1 MELKYLQTFRTV
13 VEAGSFAKAAEHLSY
28 TQSAITFQMG
38 QLERELGVPL
48 FEKLGRSMTL
58 TQAGALLVP
67 YVDNVLDSLEKLRS
81 FENELSACRGT
92 LRVGVGETLL
102 CYRMGPV
109 LKAFHQAAPQAQ
121 LHLRS
126 MNCYDIR
133 NELLEGTLDL
143 GVFYE
148 DVGGFGSTLTT
159 YGMGTY
165 PLALV
170 ASPETK
176 QRCPDFIT
184 PDQTIPVPF
193 IINEPKCIFRQ
204 IFEEYLRA
212 RAIQLEHT
220 IELWSIPTIKNLVK
234 SNVGISFLPVFAAA
248 EELASGELTEIPTA
262 LTGTTISAVC
272 AHHKNKWLSPL
283 MECFIRLCRE
293 TAL

>member
-1 MELKYLQTFRTV
+1 MELKYLHTFRTV
-13 VEAGSFAKAAEHLSY
+13 VETGSFAKAAQQLNY

-38 QLERELGVPL
+38 QLERELAVPL
-48 FEKLGRSMTL
+48 FEKLGRSMSL

-67 YVDNVLDSLEKLRS
+67 YVDDVLESLEKLHS
-81 FENELSACRGT
+81 FEDDLAACRGT

-148 DVGGFGSTLTT
+148 DVGGFGSALIT
-159 YGMGTY
+159 YDMGTY

-176 QRCPDFIT
+176 RHCPDFIT

-193 IINEPKCIFRQ
+193 IINEPNC
-204 IFEEYLRA
+204 
-212 RAIQLEHT
+212 
-220 IELWSIPTIKNLVK
+220 
-234 SNVGISFLPVFAAA
+234 G
-248 EELASGELTEIPTA
+248 ASPPSKA
-262 LTGTTISAVC
+262 
-272 AHHKNKWLSPL
+272 W
-283 MECFIRLCRE
+283 
-293 TAL
+293 

>member
-13 VEAGSFAKAAEHLSY
+13 VETGSFSKAADHLNY

-48 FEKLGRSMTL
+48 FEKMGRSMTL
-58 TQAGALLVP
+58 TQAGTLLVP

-133 NELLEGTLDL
+133 NELLEGRAVEETEVLAALDRL
-143 GVFYE
+143 EPQDIERLAARLLQNAPWALAVAGKVE
-148 DVGGFGSTLTT
+148 DRE
-159 YGMGTY
+159 
-165 PLALV
+165 A
-170 ASPETK
+170 
-176 QRCPDFIT
+176 
-184 PDQTIPVPF
+184 
-193 IINEPKCIFRQ
+193 
-204 IFEEYLRA
+204 YL
-212 RAIQLEHT
+212 
-220 IELWSIPTIKNLVK
+220 PY
-234 SNVGISFLPVFAAA
+234 
-248 EELASGELTEIPTA
+248 
-262 LTGTTISAVC
+262 
-272 AHHKNKWLSPL
+272 
-283 MECFIRLCRE
+283 IRP
-293 TAL
+293 